1 MAEGVM
7 VSLTDIYKQVQHTD
21 RKVDQLA
28 TSVEQMVAI
37 NARLDSHRDRLERQE
52 SDIALLKRKDAVRDA
67 THRPRAPWYSVIAG
81 VVGIITGLGVLVSLV
96 KIAGELASM

>member
-28 TSVEQMVAI
+28 ASVEQMVAI

-52 SDIALLKRKDAVRDA
+52 SDIASLKRKDAVRDA